1 MVGKYFFLL
10 PAVVAFGVVIAF
22 GTGQSPSRLEAASI
36 LSPVAVI
43 DSDMGESHP
52 QQGAFENM
60 INQSGLDKPFTSG
73 VTDWDTYF
81 TTGDDPFAQAAG
93 GNNWQSETQFT
104 LPVMGYVEFDFGAE
118 YSIDRLAVWNISMK
132 DIKIHVSNTSI
143 ATLQEVA
150 SFTLPNHLNFPFSY
164 SHDLLDLGSAHDVR
178 YLRIEIDSVHLFSP
192 SDTFGFAIVGEVAA
206 SAVPVSA
213 GLDGDYNAN
222 GTVDAAD
229 YVLWRKNLGTNVAL
243 PNDTTP
249 LDVGPDDYDAWRENF
264 GATTSAPSAAANVPE
279 PAAYAQLFIGVC
291 VAGAMRRR

>member
-1 MVGKYFFLL
+1 MLRS
-10 PAVVAFGVVIAF
+10 AVASAALSFGIAH
-22 GTGQSPSRLEAASI
+22 LEAASI

-43 DSDMGESHP
+43 DSDMGESDP
-52 QQGAFENM
+52 QLGAFENM

-93 GNNWQSETQFT
+93 GNNWQSETQFS
-104 LPVMGYVEFDFGAE
+104 LPVMGYVDFDFGAE

-164 SHDLLDLGSAHDVR
+164 RHDLLDLGSAHDVR
-178 YLRIEIDSVHLFSP
+178 YLRIEIESVHLFSP
-192 SDTFGFAIVGEVAA
+192 SDTFGFAIVGEVTA

-213 GLDGDYNAN
+213 GLDGDYNTN

-229 YVLWRKNLGTNVAL
+229 YIVWRKNLGTEFDM

-249 LDVGPDDYDAWRENF
+249 GDIGTEDFDEWRANF
-264 GATTSAPSAAANVPE
+264 GASSSGPAAATSIPE
-279 PAAYAQLFIGVC
+279 PAAYFLFSIGGCLSLAV
-291 VAGAMRRR
+291 RRPNVELRTADRN

>member
-1 MVGKYFFLL
+1 MLRSDLL
-10 PAVVAFGVVIAF
+10 LLAAVIALAA
-22 GTGQSPSRLEAASI
+22 TISVANLKAASI
-36 LSPVAVI
+36 LSPVAVV

-52 QQGAFENM
+52 QLGAFENM
-60 INQSGLDKPFTSG
+60 VNQSGLDKPFTSG

-81 TTGDDPFAQAAG
+81 TTGDDPFAQAAA

-104 LPVMGYVEFDFGAE
+104 LPVMGYVDFDFGAE

-132 DIKIHVSNTSI
+132 DIKIHVSDTSI

-222 GTVDAAD
+222 GAVDAAD
-229 YVLWRKNLGTNVAL
+229 YVLWRQNLGTNASL
-243 PNDTTP
+243 PNDTTS
-249 LDVGPDDYDAWRENF
+249 LDVGLEDYDVWRENF
-264 GATTSAPSAAANVPE
+264 GAATSALSIAATVPE
-279 PAAYAQLFIGVC
+279 PAACAHFLIAAYLA
-291 VAGAMRRR
+291 VAVRRH